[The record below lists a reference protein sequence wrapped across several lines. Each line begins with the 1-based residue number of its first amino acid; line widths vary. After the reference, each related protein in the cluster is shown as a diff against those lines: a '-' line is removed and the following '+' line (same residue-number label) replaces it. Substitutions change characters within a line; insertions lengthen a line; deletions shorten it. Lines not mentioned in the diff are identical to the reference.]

1 MRRST
6 VLSLPL
12 ELVFLYI
19 VSSFELIILK
29 QFLYC
34 HLDTNQYFDDA
45 SKYHIER
52 GIKLPC

>member
-45 SKYHIER
+45 SKYHIEG